1 MTLFNIELSMTLG
14 SLAFDPYRFL
24 CLPPSRRFFSLLKHA
39 SRSSTFILAVHLE
52 LILICV
58 MHEIFIVNLNSQ
70 FNLICK
76 PSDLRHHICI
86 NSCLILFCLACLH
99 LKLTSIYHM
108 WQDLLYLRLCIS
120 ISHLIHKIFTCHFE
134 SHHRS
139 KQAFANIRAFISI
152 MNTLLYFPFLVLLVT
167 YTLYQWDKHACLQH
181 MSHLF

>member
-14 SLAFDPYRFL
+14 SPVFWPVSVSL
-24 CLPPSRRFFSLLKHA
+24 LPPSQRLRSLLKHA

-70 FNLICK
+70 FNLMCK
-76 PSDLRHHICI
+76 PSNLRHHICI

-139 KQAFANIRAFISI
+139 KQAFANIRAFILI

-167 YTLYQWDKHACLQH
+167 YTLYQRDKHACLQYL
-181 MSHLF
+181 SYLF

>member
-1 MTLFNIELSMTLG
+1 MIMPTFLRSIQWGHQHLLS
-14 SLAFDPYRFL
+14 FE
-24 CLPPSRRFFSLLKHA
+24 PSILNLYCFVSCMK
-39 SRSSTFILAVHLE
+39 SS
-52 LILICV
+52 
-58 MHEIFIVNLNSQ
+58 NSQ

-76 PSDLRHHICI
+76 PSNSRHHICI
-86 NSCLILFCLACLH
+86 NSCLILFCLACLL
-99 LKLTSIYHM
+99 LKLIIIYHM

-139 KQAFANIRAFISI
+139 KQAFANIRSFISI
-152 MNTLLYFPFLVLLVT
+152 TNTLLYFPFIVLLVT